1 MAQYK
6 IDGMHSEISF
16 KVKHLMITNVTGT
29 FTRFD
34 ASMRAEAADYS
45 DAQISFQAEI
55 DSINTNN
62 EQRDGHLKSADFF
75 DAAQFPQMQF
85 VSTGFKPLGGDRYQL
100 AGDLTLK
107 GITKAVVLDAEL
119 GGTMTDPYGQFKVG
133 FEISGSINRSDF
145 GLTWS
150 AVTEAGGVVV
160 SEAVKLHLSVQM
172 VKQA

>member
-107 GITKAVVLDAEL
+107 GITKAIVLDAEL